1 MKCWLN
7 LIFLFIFTCSSTC
20 FGEVIIDHSTQRTL
34 IGYGL
39 ERYTGQGEPDFADTS
54 AASFQALE
62 SKVPNLGI
70 SPADIWFRLPVT
82 NKGKEKLELLLE
94 IAYPLLDEVELFAP
108 SSNGSYKSIKLAE
121 HQSF

>member
-20 FGEVIIDHSTQRTL
+20 FGEVIIDQPTQRVL

-39 ERYTGQGEPDFADTS
+39 ERYMGKGEPNFADTS
-54 AASFQALE
+54 ASSFQSLE

-70 SPADIWFRLPVT
+70 SPTDIWFRLPVT
-82 NKGKEKLELLLE
+82 NKRKEKLELLLE
-94 IAYPLLDEVELFAP
+94 IAYPLLDEVELFVP
-108 SSNGSYKSIKLAE
+108 SSNLM
-121 HQSF
+121 Q